1 MQEQPLLTQAELD
14 FIQHLNKKS
23 AASKRKPAAVPVPVP
38 VPVPDLLV
46 EAGAQLKALLAYC
59 AANEQLTIE
68 AHVANQRL
76 TFTAHLVEDAQ
87 QVQHL
92 ELGTP
97 QIFDEGPASRAWRL
111 PLDPPVALRQRNGKP
126 SNLRV
131 HELSLNGLLVELRS
145 KRGAPEHFELILP
158 LAGQKPIAIE
168 GSLVR
173 KTSGGLLA
181 YQLDPL
187 DKRGSARLQQFIF
200 QQHRALHPQASQG

>member
-1 MQEQPLLTQAELD
+1 MQEQPLLTQAEMD
-14 FIQHLNKKS
+14 FIQHLHKKTAS
-23 AASKRKPAAVPVPVP
+23 SKRKPASALN
-38 VPVPDLLV
+38 LLV
-46 EAGAQLKALLAYC
+46 DAGAQLTELLAYC

-97 QIFDEGPASRAWRL
+97 QIFEDGPANRAWRL
-111 PLDPPVALRQRNGKP
+111 PLDPPVALRQRNAKP
-126 SNLRV
+126 SDLWV
-131 HELSLNGLLVELRS
+131 HELSLNGLLIELRS
-145 KRGAPEHFELILP
+145 KRAAPEHFKLILP

-181 YQLDPL
+181 YQLEPL
-187 DKRGSARLQQFIF
+187 DKRGSERLQQFIF
-200 QQHRALHPQASQG
+200 KQHRALHPQVIQG

>member
-14 FIQHLNKKS
+14 FIQHLHTKPAPS
-23 AASKRKPAAVPVPVP
+23 QRKPAAAPS
-38 VPVPDLLV
+38 LLV
-46 EAGAQLKALLAYC
+46 DAGAQLKELLAYC
-59 AANEQLTIE
+59 AAKEQLTIE

-97 QIFDEGPASRAWRL
+97 QIFEDGPANRAWRL
-111 PLDPPVALRQRNGKP
+111 PLDPPVVLRQRNAKP
-126 SNLRV
+126 SDLWV
-131 HELSLNGLLVELRS
+131 HELSLNGLLIELRA
-145 KRGAPEHFELILP
+145 KRATPEHFNLILP

-173 KTSGGLLA
+173 KTAGGLLA

-187 DKRGSARLQQFIF
+187 DKRGSERLQQFIF
-200 QQHRALHPQASQG
+200 QQHRALHPQVSQG

>member
-23 AASKRKPAAVPVPVP
+23 AASKRKPAP

-46 EAGAQLKALLAYC
+46 DAGAQLKELLAYC

-76 TFTAHLVEDAQ
+76 TFTPQLIEDAHH
-87 QVQHL
+87 VQHL

-126 SNLRV
+126 SDLWI

-145 KRGAPEHFELILP
+145 KHAAPEHFELILP

-173 KTSGGLLA
+173 KTSGGFLA

-187 DKRGSARLQQFIF
+187 DKRGSERLQQFIF
-200 QQHRALHPQASQG
+200 QQHRALHPQAVQS

>member
-23 AASKRKPAAVPVPVP
+23 AASKRKPAAVP

-126 SNLRV
+126 SDLRV

>member
-1 MQEQPLLTQAELD
+1 MQGQPLLTQAELD

-23 AASKRKPAAVPVPVP
+23 AASKRKPAPVPVP
-38 VPVPDLLV
+38 TPDLLV
-46 EAGAQLKALLAYC
+46 DAGAQLKELLAYC

-68 AHVANQRL
+68 AHIANQRL
-76 TFTAHLVEDAQ
+76 TFTPQLIEDAHH
-87 QVQHL
+87 VQHL

-111 PLDPPVALRQRNGKP
+111 PLDPPIALRQRNGKP
-126 SNLRV
+126 SDLWI

-145 KRGAPEHFELILP
+145 KRAAPEHFELILP

-168 GSLVR
+168 GSVVR
-173 KTSGGLLA
+173 KTADGFLA

-187 DKRGSARLQQFIF
+187 DKRGGERLQQFIF

>member
-14 FIQHLNKKS
+14 FIQQLNKKS
-23 AASKRKPAAVPVPVP
+23 AASKRKP

-46 EAGAQLKALLAYC
+46 DAGAQLKELLAYC
-59 AANEQLTIE
+59 AVNEQLTIE

-76 TFTAHLVEDAQ
+76 TFTAHLVEDAHH
-87 QVQHL
+87 VQHL
-92 ELGTP
+92 ELGAP

-126 SNLRV
+126 SDLWI
-131 HELSLNGLLVELRS
+131 HELSLNGLLIELRA
-145 KRGAPEHFELILP
+145 KRAAPEHFELILP

-168 GSLVR
+168 GGLVR

-181 YQLDPL
+181 YRLDPL
-187 DKRGSARLQQFIF
+187 DKRGSERLQQFIF